1 MECDGTSRAISTC
14 LTALEIPHET
24 AVGFLRLA
32 DGRQCR
38 PHYWVRL
45 PDGHILDIRARM
57 WLGADSLVPHGIF
70 MPAKGVEYV
79 QDAQDHMT
87 FSHVLFGLMTGLDLD
102 AVLEQANPDR

>member
-14 LTALEIPHET
+14 LSALKIPHET

-45 PDGHILDIRARM
+45 QDGHILDIRARM
-57 WLGADSLVPHGIF
+57 WLGTDELVPHGIF
-70 MPAKGVEYV
+70 VPAAGVEYV
-79 QDAQDHMT
+79 QKAQDHMT
-87 FSHVLFGLMTGLDLD
+87 FSRVLFGLMTGLDLE
-102 AVLEQANPDR
+102 AVLEQVKPYR